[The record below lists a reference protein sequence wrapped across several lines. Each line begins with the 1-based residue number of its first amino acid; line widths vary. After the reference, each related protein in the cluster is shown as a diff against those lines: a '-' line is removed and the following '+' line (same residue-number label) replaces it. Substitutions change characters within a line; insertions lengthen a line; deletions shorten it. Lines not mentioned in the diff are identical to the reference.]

1 MRRAL
6 TYEDSVRWGRCL
18 AEAVKIAY
26 TVCPAS
32 ATEAYGEIV
41 NRLHVRSHTA
51 SAEYSVDKYNAFQS
65 DLCLGL
71 VFSRQVKDRNLA
83 AKH

>member
-18 AEAVKIAY
+18 AETVKIAA

-32 ATEAYGEIV
+32 AMEAYGEIV
-41 NRLHVRSHTA
+41 NRLHVCLAPAPPSVLIRSAMT
-51 SAEYSVDKYNAFQS
+51 
-65 DLCLGL
+65 
-71 VFSRQVKDRNLA
+71 R
-83 AKH
+83 

>member
-18 AEAVKIAY
+18 AETVKIAS

-32 ATEAYGEIV
+32 AMEAYGEIV
-41 NRLHVRSHTA
+41 NRLHVSP
-51 SAEYSVDKYNAFQS
+51 AFRPS
-65 DLCLGL
+65 PVLAGGHCYLHP
-71 VFSRQVKDRNLA
+71 FSLLLTLWQV
-83 AKH
+83 

>member
-18 AEAVKIAY
+18 AETVKIAS

-32 ATEAYGEIV
+32 AMEAYGEIV
-41 NRLHVRSHTA
+41 NRLHVRPA
-51 SAEYSVDKYNAFQS
+51 VRSAPSFANAHL
-65 DLCLGL
+65 D
-71 VFSRQVKDRNLA
+71 VFRVPSC
-83 AKH
+83 

>member
-18 AEAVKIAY
+18 AETVKIAA

-32 ATEAYGEIV
+32 ATEAFVEIV
-41 NRLHVRSHTA
+41 NRLHVRSHAA
-51 SAEYSVDKYNAFQS
+51 SAVACIYSVSPGDGSVGAIK
-65 DLCLGL
+65 
-71 VFSRQVKDRNLA
+71 
-83 AKH
+83 